1 MNAREYPQD
10 DRVKAQHYSD
20 CSWPD
25 LVDTWVSLNRILIQV
40 LTHMPD
46 EKVSVPC
53 RVGIEKPVPL
63 SVLVGGYATHNEDV
77 MGQIVAKL

>member
-1 MNAREYPQD
+1 
-10 DRVKAQHYSD
+10 VKAQPDSV

-40 LTHMPD
+40 LTHMPHD
-46 EKVSVPC
+46 KVNVPC

-63 SVLVGGYATHNEDV
+63 SVLVGGYVTHNEDV